1 MPGPVIKAENVS
13 KKYRL
18 GILNSGSLKQDI
30 YAALRRKKA
39 QHDDTPAPS
48 NELWALRDINFTIS
62 EGEAV
67 GFIGRN
73 GAGKSTLMKILSRVT
88 QPTTGSI
95 KGIGRLASL
104 LEVGTGFHPEL
115 TGRENIFLNGHIL
128 GMKKKEI
135 LRKFDEIIDFS
146 GIERFIDTPV
156 KRYSSGMY
164 VRLAF
169 SVAAHLD
176 HDILIVDEALA
187 VGDADFQARCLQ
199 KMHNV
204 TRQQNKTVL
213 FVSHNMAAIRDLCG
227 RLMCLYDGYIIDD
240 GSPAKVI
247 GNYLQREKMQYLTQQ
262 FSDPLSAPGN
272 DHVRIKSVAAT
283 PVGGS
288 AMNTGTPLSISFEY
302 WQYKEAGKEYMVGI
316 HIYDWSWVC
325 VADMHSEAYSA
336 GPGLVS
342 GECVIPAG
350 FLNHGV
356 YYISF
361 DFIEDR
367 QRQVWSFDACL
378 SFEVQQSGNGYNSWN
393 GYVRP
398 AIPVTLSFTGS

>member
-1 MPGPVIKAENVS
+1 MPHPVIMAENIS
-13 KKYRL
+13 KKYKL
-18 GILNSGSLKQDI
+18 GVLNSGSLKQDI
-30 YAALRRKKA
+30 HAVLNGDKEKIS
-39 QHDDTPAPS
+39 S
-48 NELWALRDINFTIS
+48 NELWALRDINFAINQ
-62 EGEAV
+62 GEAV

-73 GAGKSTLMKILSRVT
+73 GAGKSTLMKILSRIT

-95 KGIGRLASL
+95 KGIGKLASL

-115 TGRENIFLNGHIL
+115 TGRENVFLNGHIL
-128 GMKKKEI
+128 GMKKKEVI
-135 LRKFDEIIDFS
+135 AKFDEIVAFS

-169 SVAAHLD
+169 AVAAHLE

-187 VGDADFQARCLQ
+187 VGDADFQAKCLQ

-204 TRQQNKTVL
+204 TRQENKTVL
-213 FVSHNMAAIRDLCG
+213 FVSHNMQAIRDLCG

-240 GSPAKVI
+240 GTPSKVI
-247 GNYLQREKMQYLTQQ
+247 GNYLQREKMQYLSQQ
-262 FSDPLSAPGN
+262 FTGPGEAPGN
-272 DHVRIKSVAAT
+272 DDVRVKKVEVQRVGKSIIDTAT
-283 PVGGS
+283 P
-288 AMNTGTPLSISFEY
+288 LKISFEF
-302 WQYKEAGKEYMVGI
+302 WQFAKPGDEMMVGV

-325 VADMHSEAYSA
+325 IADIQSA
-336 GPGLVS
+336 GYCKGKGLVT
-342 GECVIPAG
+342 GDCTIPAG

-361 DFIEDR
+361 DFIKNK
-367 QRQVWSFDACL
+367 QQQVWSFEACL
-378 SFEVQQSGNGYNSWN
+378 SFEIVQTGDGYNNWI

-398 AIPVTLSFTGS
+398 SIPVNLNFVQL